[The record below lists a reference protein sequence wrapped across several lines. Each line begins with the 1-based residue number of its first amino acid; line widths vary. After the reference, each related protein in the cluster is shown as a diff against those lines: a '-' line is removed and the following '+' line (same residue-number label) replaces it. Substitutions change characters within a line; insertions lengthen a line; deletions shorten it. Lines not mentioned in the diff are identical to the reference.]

1 MEANT
6 WMENPGFLKIQLT
19 NAMSRINQYSSA
31 NLPASAAI
39 ENTDF
44 RVATLLLGF
53 ATLLYAVQQQVPRSN
68 READRQVKAVKSLT
82 QMIQKDLSKTGF
94 CNEIFVDVLQ
104 SRTLGDVAY
113 DRLVTL
119 FRLLGVAEEDRV
131 ATLLPS
137 FLAWSRDEAE
147 FFREELPRAGKNETA
162 FMNMDIDLV
171 PKASQKSPPPKP
183 TKKLNR
189 NKTQNISATAH

>member
-1 MEANT
+1 MEPIT
-6 WMENPGFLKIQLT
+6 WMDNPGFLKIQLT
-19 NAMSRINQYSSA
+19 KAVGRINQYSAA
-31 NLPASAAI
+31 NLPPSVAI

-68 READRQVKAVKSLT
+68 READRQEKAVNSLT
-82 QMIQKDLSKTGF
+82 QMIKKDLYKTGF
-94 CNEIFVDVLQ
+94 SNEIFVDILH

-119 FRLLGVAEEDRV
+119 FRLLGVADEDRV

-147 FFREELPRAGKNETA
+147 FFRVELPRAGRNE
-162 FMNMDIDLV
+162 MPIVNMDIDLV
-171 PKASQKSPPPKP
+171 PKPSQKSPPPKP

-189 NKTQNISATAH
+189 NKTQNTLATAH